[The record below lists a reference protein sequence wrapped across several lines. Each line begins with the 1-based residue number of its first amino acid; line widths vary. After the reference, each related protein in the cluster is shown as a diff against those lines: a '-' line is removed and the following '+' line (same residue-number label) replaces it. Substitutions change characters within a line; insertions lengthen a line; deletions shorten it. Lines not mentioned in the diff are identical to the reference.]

1 MKRPGLPDLSRLDP
15 AEKDALIVSLW
26 ETVLALEGEDSAPIR
41 ARSGDTD
48 PQADRTGELRRR
60 IDAAPRSTR
69 SVSARPSRGH
79 GVSRWLDYRPLQ
91 ILVLLIG
98 LGFLVD
104 FAVGWY
110 QRRAAEARQAA
121 AQQLSSRAF
130 GGLFV
135 ELVRVGYEPDGTKY
149 RATLRMQ
156 NTRPD
161 AALYVMLSQPRVF
174 IQTGLTWQEV
184 PAQAPAGTSWGVVR
198 LDGASDYSVLF
209 EADLDDWSELIPG
222 YMHVQVQSDMLISQ
236 SGTPSDDIV
245 ERANRFYFYLKP
257 RTADDAEIMRR
268 SRFPGTPPVYIPMPP
283 H

>member
-26 ETVLALEGEDSAPIR
+26 ETVLALEGEDSTPIR
-41 ARSGDTD
+41 APSGGID

-69 SVSARPSRGH
+69 AVSARPSRGH

-104 FAVGWY
+104 FAIGWY

-236 SGTPSDDIV
+236 SSTPSDDIV

-268 SRFPGTPPVYIPMPP
+268 SRFPGTPPVFIPMPP

>member
-1 MKRPGLPDLSRLDP
+1 MKRPGLPDLSSLAP

-26 ETVLALEGEDSAPIR
+26 ETVLALDGDGGTAAAAASA
-41 ARSGDTD
+41 D
-48 PQADRTGELRRR
+48 PLPRDDKAEELRRR
-60 IDAAPRSTR
+60 VNSAPRSTR
-69 SVSARPSRGH
+69 ARSVATNRAHWLSRL
-79 GVSRWLDYRPLQ
+79 LDYRPLQ
-91 ILVLLIG
+91 ILVLLVG

-110 QRRAAEARQAA
+110 QRRDVEARQAA
-121 AQQLSSRAF
+121 VQRLSSAAF

-135 ELVRVGYEPDGTKY
+135 ELAKAGYEPDGTKY

-161 AALYVMLSQPRVF
+161 APLYVMLNQPRVF
-174 IQTGLTWQEV
+174 VQTGLTWQEV
-184 PAQAPAGTSWGVVR
+184 PSQTPGGTSWGVVR
-198 LDGASDYSVLF
+198 LDGGFDYSVLF
-209 EADLDDWSELIPG
+209 EADIGEWSELIPG
-222 YMHVQVQSDMLISQ
+222 YMHMQVQSDMLISQ

-245 ERANRFYFYLKP
+245 ERNNRFYFYLKP

-268 SRFPGTPPVYIPMPP
+268 SKFPGTPPVYIPMPP